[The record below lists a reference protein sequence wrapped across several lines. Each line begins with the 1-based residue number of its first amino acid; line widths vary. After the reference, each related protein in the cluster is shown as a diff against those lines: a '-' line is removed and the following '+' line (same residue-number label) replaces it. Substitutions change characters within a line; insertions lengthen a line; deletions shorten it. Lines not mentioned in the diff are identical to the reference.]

1 MENNEIICYV
11 QKTWKIIKRIIL
23 ISIYICLTA
32 GALYIGAIIF
42 WYIYYQPSK
51 NKFDR
56 RIGWEYFWNK
66 DKNGECIIDL
76 AEVMPFEWDSLIHCK
91 PTYEL
96 MVAGVCRSEYT
107 NITFMRNGNV
117 VYYADWFPYPY
128 EEHPGGVVFMHEGDM
143 FTAYP
148 HDAKFKAY
156 KDDKSLFDSEGKFI
170 LLKKVE
176 QGSHSAP

>member
-1 MENNEIICYV
+1 MENNEIIRYV

-23 ISIYICLTA
+23 ISIYVCLTA

-66 DKNGECIIDL
+66 NKNGECIIDL
-76 AEVMPFEWDSLIHCK
+76 AEVMPFEWDSLVFTSPSWRFDTH
-91 PTYEL
+91 
-96 MVAGVCRSEYT
+96 YT
-107 NITFMRNGNV
+107 KITFMRNGNV

>member
-1 MENNEIICYV
+1 MGYNEIKKMGKKILKVILWVAGIIGGIC
-11 QKTWKIIKRIIL
+11 TI
-23 ISIYICLTA
+23 
-32 GALYIGAIIF
+32 ALVFAIITF
-42 WYIYYQPSK
+42 VVWYIENKPSK

-76 AEVMPFEWDSLIHCK
+76 AEVMPFEWDSL
-91 PTYEL
+91 
-96 MVAGVCRSEYT
+96 VYT
-107 NITFMRNGNV
+107 SPSWRFNTHYTKIMFMRNGNI

-143 FTAYP
+143 LTVYP

-176 QGSHSAP
+176 

>member
-1 MENNEIICYV
+1 MENNEIKKMSKKILKVILWVAGIIGGIC
-11 QKTWKIIKRIIL
+11 TI
-23 ISIYICLTA
+23 
-32 GALYIGAIIF
+32 ALVFAIITLVV
-42 WYIYYQPSK
+42 WYIENKPSK

-56 RIGWEYFWNK
+56 RIGWEYFWKK

-76 AEVMPFEWDSLIHCK
+76 AEVMPFEWDSLVFTSPSWRFDTH
-91 PTYEL
+91 
-96 MVAGVCRSEYT
+96 YT
-107 NITFMRNGNV
+107 KITFMRNGNV

>member
-1 MENNEIICYV
+1 MENNEIIRYV

-76 AEVMPFEWDSLIHCK
+76 AETMPFEWDSLVFTSPSSRFDTH
-91 PTYEL
+91 
-96 MVAGVCRSEYT
+96 YT
-107 NITFMRNGNV
+107 KITFMRNGNV

>member
-1 MENNEIICYV
+1 
-11 QKTWKIIKRIIL
+11 
-23 ISIYICLTA
+23 
-32 GALYIGAIIF
+32 
-42 WYIYYQPSK
+42 
-51 NKFDR
+51 
-56 RIGWEYFWNK
+56 
-66 DKNGECIIDL
+66 
-76 AEVMPFEWDSLIHCK
+76 
-91 PTYEL
+91 
-96 MVAGVCRSEYT
+96 
-107 NITFMRNGNV
+107 MRNGNV

>member
-1 MENNEIICYV
+1 MGYNEI
-11 QKTWKIIKRIIL
+11 KKMGKKILKVTLWTTGIIGGL
-23 ISIYICLTA
+23 CTITLVF
-32 GALYIGAIIF
+32 AIITF
-42 WYIYYQPSK
+42 IVWYFENKPSK

-56 RIGWEYFWNK
+56 RIEWEYFWNK

-76 AEVMPFEWDSLIHCK
+76 AETMHFEWDSL
-91 PTYEL
+91 
-96 MVAGVCRSEYT
+96 VYT
-107 NITFMRNGNV
+107 SPSWRFNTHYTKIMFMRNGNI

-143 FTAYP
+143 LTVYP

-156 KDDKSLFDSEGKFI
+156 KDEESSFDSEGKFI

-176 QGSHSAP
+176 

>member
-1 MENNEIICYV
+1 MEYNEIICYV

-51 NKFDR
+51 NKVDR

-76 AEVMPFEWDSLIHCK
+76 AETMPFEWDSLVFTSPSWRFDTH
-91 PTYEL
+91 
-96 MVAGVCRSEYT
+96 YT
-107 NITFMRNGNV
+107 KITFMRNGNV

>member
-1 MENNEIICYV
+1 MGYNEIKKISKKILKVILWVAGIIGGIC
-11 QKTWKIIKRIIL
+11 TI
-23 ISIYICLTA
+23 
-32 GALYIGAIIF
+32 ALVFAIITF
-42 WYIYYQPSK
+42 VVWYIENKPSK

-76 AEVMPFEWDSLIHCK
+76 AETMPFEWDSLVFTSPSSRFDTH
-91 PTYEL
+91 
-96 MVAGVCRSEYT
+96 YT
-107 NITFMRNGNV
+107 KITFMRNGNV

-128 EEHPGGVVFMHEGDM
+128 EEHPGGVVFMYEGDM
-143 FTAYP
+143 LTAYP

-170 LLKKVE
+170 LLKKV
-176 QGSHSAP
+176 

>member
-1 MENNEIICYV
+1 MEYNEIKKISKKILKVILWVAGIIGGIC
-11 QKTWKIIKRIIL
+11 TI
-23 ISIYICLTA
+23 
-32 GALYIGAIIF
+32 ALVFAIITF
-42 WYIYYQPSK
+42 VVWYIENKPSK

-66 DKNGECIIDL
+66 DNNGECIIDF
-76 AEVMPFEWDSLIHCK
+76 AEVMPFEWDSLVFTSPSWRFDTH
-91 PTYEL
+91 
-96 MVAGVCRSEYT
+96 YT
-107 NITFMRNGNV
+107 KIMFMRNGNV

-128 EEHPGGVVFMHEGDM
+128 EEHPGGVVFMHKGDM

-176 QGSHSAP
+176 QGFHSAP

>member
-1 MENNEIICYV
+1 MGYNEIKKISKKILKVILWVAGIIGGIC
-11 QKTWKIIKRIIL
+11 TI
-23 ISIYICLTA
+23 
-32 GALYIGAIIF
+32 ALVFAIITF
-42 WYIYYQPSK
+42 VVWYIENKPSK

-76 AEVMPFEWDSLIHCK
+76 AEVMPFEWDSLVFTSPSWRFDTH
-91 PTYEL
+91 
-96 MVAGVCRSEYT
+96 YT
-107 NITFMRNGNV
+107 KITFMRNGNV

>member
-1 MENNEIICYV
+1 MENNEIKKISKKILKVILWVAGIIGGIC
-11 QKTWKIIKRIIL
+11 TI
-23 ISIYICLTA
+23 
-32 GALYIGAIIF
+32 ALVFAIITF
-42 WYIYYQPSK
+42 VVWYIENKPSK

-66 DKNGECIIDL
+66 DNNGECIIDL
-76 AEVMPFEWDSLIHCK
+76 AEVMPFEWDSLVFTSPSSRFDTH
-91 PTYEL
+91 
-96 MVAGVCRSEYT
+96 YT
-107 NITFMRNGNV
+107 KITFMRNGNV

-156 KDDKSLFDSEGKFI
+156 KDTVYDYEDKFI
-170 LLKKVE
+170 LLKQIK
-176 QGSHSAP
+176 

>member
-1 MENNEIICYV
+1 MENNEIKKMSKKILKVILWAAGIIGGIC
-11 QKTWKIIKRIIL
+11 TI
-23 ISIYICLTA
+23 
-32 GALYIGAIIF
+32 ALVFAIITF
-42 WYIYYQPSK
+42 IVWYIENKPSK

-56 RIGWEYFWNK
+56 RIEWEYFWNK

-76 AEVMPFEWDSLIHCK
+76 AEVMPFEWDSLVFTSPSSRFDTH
-91 PTYEL
+91 
-96 MVAGVCRSEYT
+96 YT
-107 NITFMRNGNV
+107 KITFMRNGNV

-143 FTAYP
+143 LTAYP

>member
-1 MENNEIICYV
+1 MEYNEIKKISKKNTQSYTLGSRHHWGIC
-11 QKTWKIIKRIIL
+11 TI
-23 ISIYICLTA
+23 
-32 GALYIGAIIF
+32 ALVFAIITF
-42 WYIYYQPSK
+42 VVWYIENKPSK

-76 AEVMPFEWDSLIHCK
+76 AEVMPFEWDSLVFTSPSSRFDTH
-91 PTYEL
+91 
-96 MVAGVCRSEYT
+96 YT
-107 NITFMRNGNV
+107 KITFMRNGNV